1 MARFKARVGFTLVEL
16 LVVIAIIGI
25 LIALLLPA
33 VQAAREA
40 ARRAQCTNNLKQLSL
55 GMHNY
60 HDVHR
65 VFPYGYME
73 SGGFHLRETWMQPML
88 PFIEQ
93 APLYAQY
100 QAAKVQWIMDVP
112 VEIKDAIL
120 PAFECPSDPSNPAYG
135 GGGGLR
141 SGGKGF
147 QGNYVACTGD
157 RQMVVGAKLRGLFY
171 YNSKTGIRDVLD
183 GTSNTLLFSEVIIRG
198 NESSIGGWGDGGG
211 YWGGAPHGSFGFTT
225 LEGPNTPVADVIYQC
240 KSSTPWPNAPCTSD
254 PSNSS
259 NRQNFAR
266 SLHPG
271 GVNASLADGSTR
283 FISSTI
289 NLTTYRA
296 LGTIQEGETL
306 GEF

>member
-1 MARFKARVGFTLVEL
+1 MTRLKTRPGFTLVEL

-40 ARRAQCTNNLKQLSL
+40 ARRSQCTNNLKQLSL

-73 SGGFHLRETWMQPML
+73 SGWFHKRETWMQPIL
-88 PFIEQ
+88 PFVEQ
-93 APLYAQY
+93 APLYLQY
-100 QAAKVQWIMDVP
+100 QAAKVEWVMDVP
-112 VEIKDAIL
+112 PEVKDAIL
-120 PAFECPSDPSNPAYG
+120 SAFECPSDPSNPAFG
-135 GGGGLR
+135 GGGGVR
-141 SGGKGF
+141 ANGKGF
-147 QGNYVACTGD
+147 QGNYVACSGD
-157 RQMVVGAKLRGLFY
+157 GKMSQGAKLRGLFY
-171 YNSKTGIRDVLD
+171 YNSKTGMRDIID
-183 GTSNTLLFSEVIIRG
+183 GTSNTLMFSEVIIRG
-198 NESSIGGWGDGGG
+198 SETGGWGGGGG

-225 LEGPNTPVADVIYQC
+225 LEGPNSPVADIVYQC
-240 KSSTPWPNAPCTSD
+240 KSTTWPKAPCTSD
-254 PSNSS
+254 PSTPT

-283 FISSTI
+283 FISDTV

-296 LGTIQEGETL
+296 LGTIQEGEVL
-306 GEF
+306 GEY